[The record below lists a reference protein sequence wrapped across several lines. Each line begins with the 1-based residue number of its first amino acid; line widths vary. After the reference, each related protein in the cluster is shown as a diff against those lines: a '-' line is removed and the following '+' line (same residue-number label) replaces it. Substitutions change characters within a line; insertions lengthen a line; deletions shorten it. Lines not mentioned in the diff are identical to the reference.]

1 MLYPQKKRH
10 LLFMRKVP
18 ISFPIK
24 LYMLNRKVVS
34 LDTTT
39 IIPNITL
46 LPVGWS
52 KNRPNDNAADE

>member
-1 MLYPQKKRH
+1 MLYPQKKT
-10 LLFMRKVP
+10 P
-18 ISFPIK
+18 ADIK
-24 LYMLNRKVVS
+24 FYTLNRKAVP

-52 KNRPNDNAADE
+52 KNRPNDRVADE